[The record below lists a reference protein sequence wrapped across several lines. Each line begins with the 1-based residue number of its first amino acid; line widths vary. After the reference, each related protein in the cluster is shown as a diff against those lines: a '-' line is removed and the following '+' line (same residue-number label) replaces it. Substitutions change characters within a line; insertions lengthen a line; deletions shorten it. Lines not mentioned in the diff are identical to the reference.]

1 MTMKLLIVYGTTE
14 GQTRKICRFLRDE
27 ALKAANKADI
37 SDASDH
43 PRSPEGYDAVIIG
56 ASVHQGKYQAS
67 IENYVMHYA
76 EKLNTKVSAFISVSL
91 TAAIKEEESWKEL
104 ETITSDFLQKTGWE
118 PTEVE
123 QVAGALRYT
132 QYDFLKKFIM
142 RMIAK
147 RSGGDTDTTHDHEYT
162 QWEQVENLMERIIKH
177 VEQTKAQK
185 PVS

>member
-1 MTMKLLIVYGTTE
+1 MMKLLIVYGTTE

-27 ALKAANKADI
+27 ALKAGNKVDI

-43 PRSPEGYDAVIIG
+43 PRSPDGYDAVIIG

-67 IENYVMHYA
+67 VKHYLMQYVD
-76 EKLNTKVSAFISVSL
+76 KLNAMVSAFISVSL
-91 TAAIKEEESWKEL
+91 TAATKDEESWKEL
-104 ETITSDFLQKTGWE
+104 ETITSEFLKKTSWK

-147 RSGGDTDTTHDHEYT
+147 RSGGDTDTSHDHEYT
-162 QWEQVENLMERIIKH
+162 DWEQVENLMERIIKQ
-177 VEQTKAQK
+177 VEKSKSPK
-185 PVS
+185 PVP